1 LAENITSDLLS
12 DGSIGDARADVMAEW
27 QANVD
32 VVFSLENLNKIE
44 AIYGGNFREALED
57 SLYRMRTGR
66 NRPAGGGRI
75 MNTYMNW
82 VNNSVGAIMFFNM
95 RSAVLQTIS
104 ATNYIN
110 WSFNN
115 PAKAALAFANQ
126 PQYWK
131 DFSMLFN
138 SPYLKQRRSGNQRGI
153 NEAELSAAV
162 AGAEN
167 KAKAAI
173 AWLLK
178 KGFLPTQLADSFA
191 IASGGATFFRNKVKA
206 LVKEGMTQEQ
216 AEKQAFLAFQET
228 TEVSQQSARPD
239 MISQQQASPLG
250 RLILSFQNT
259 PMQYARIM
267 NKAARDLANGRGDT
281 KTHLSKIA
289 YYGVAQSI
297 LFGALQSAL
306 MASMGDDE
314 EDDFD
319 KKKERILNGM
329 IDSVLSGIG
338 YGGKAVSTIK
348 NSIRE
353 YIKQKDKG
361 WNADHTYT
369 ILSLLSFSPP
379 IGSKL
384 RKIYGSIQTEQF
396 NQGVFKKRGL
406 TLDNP
411 AWSGIGNVVEGV
423 TNVPLGR
430 IAQKMLNIDNA
441 MDDSNSF
448 FERAALL
455 LGWNT
460 WDLGIKDPDIEAVKD
475 ELTEEKKVETKKKAV
490 IKKEK
495 KKKEKEEASKT
506 VIEENKK
513 KSKKDGICSAISK
526 GGARCKTKV
535 VEGDSFCTVHEKA
548 TQNATGSKSQCKKI
562 KDGGKQCKMQTSSKS
577 GFCYYHD

>member
-1 LAENITSDLLS
+1 
-12 DGSIGDARADVMAEW
+12 
-27 QANVD
+27 
-32 VVFSLENLNKIE
+32 
-44 AIYGGNFREALED
+44 
-57 SLYRMRTGR
+57 
-66 NRPAGGGRI
+66 
-75 MNTYMNW
+75 
-82 VNNSVGAIMFFNM
+82 
-95 RSAVLQTIS
+95 
-104 ATNYIN
+104 
-110 WSFNN
+110 
-115 PAKAALAFANQ
+115 
-126 PQYWK
+126 
-131 DFSMLFN
+131 
-138 SPYLKQRRSGNQRGI
+138 
-153 NEAELSAAV
+153 
-162 AGAEN
+162 
-167 KAKAAI
+167 
-173 AWLLK
+173 
-178 KGFLPTQLADSFA
+178 
-191 IASGGATFFRNKVKA
+191 
-206 LVKEGMTQEQ
+206 MTQEQ

-267 NKAARDLANGRGDT
+267 NKAARDLVNGRGDT
-281 KTHLSKIA
+281 KTHLSKMA

-314 EDDFD
+314 EEDFD

-338 YGGKAVSTIK
+338 YGGKAVSTVK

-396 NQGVFKKRGL
+396 NQGVFTKRGL

-411 AWSGIGNVVEGV
+411 IWSGVGNVVEGV
-423 TNVPLGR
+423 TNIPLGR

-441 MDDSNSF
+441 MDDNNSF
-448 FERAALL
+448 WERTALL

-460 WDLGIKDPDIEAVKD
+460 WDLGIKDPDIEAVKG
-475 ELTEEKKVETKKKAV
+475 EIKTEKEVESKKKQKIKKEEKKKET
-490 IKKEK
+490 
-495 KKKEKEEASKT
+495 EEANKA

-526 GGARCKTKV
+526 GGKRCKTKV

-548 TQNATGSKSQCKKI
+548 TQNKTGKKTQCKFMKQI
-562 KDGGKQCKMQTSSKS
+562 TKKKTKQCAMMTSSKS
-577 GFCYYHD
+577 GNCYYHD

>member
-1 LAENITSDLLS
+1 
-12 DGSIGDARADVMAEW
+12 
-27 QANVD
+27 
-32 VVFSLENLNKIE
+32 
-44 AIYGGNFREALED
+44 
-57 SLYRMRTGR
+57 
-66 NRPAGGGRI
+66 
-75 MNTYMNW
+75 
-82 VNNSVGAIMFFNM
+82 
-95 RSAVLQTIS
+95 
-104 ATNYIN
+104 
-110 WSFNN
+110 
-115 PAKAALAFANQ
+115 
-126 PQYWK
+126 
-131 DFSMLFN
+131 
-138 SPYLKQRRSGNQRGI
+138 
-153 NEAELSAAV
+153 
-162 AGAEN
+162 
-167 KAKAAI
+167 
-173 AWLLK
+173 
-178 KGFLPTQLADSFA
+178 
-191 IASGGATFFRNKVKA
+191 
-206 LVKEGMTQEQ
+206 
-216 AEKQAFLAFQET
+216 
-228 TEVSQQSARPD
+228 
-239 MISQQQASPLG
+239 
-250 RLILSFQNT
+250 
-259 PMQYARIM
+259 MQYARIM
-267 NKAARDLANGRGDT
+267 NKAARDLFNGRGDT

-306 MASMGDDE
+306 FASMGDDE

-338 YGGKAVSTIK
+338 YGGKAVSTVK

-396 NQGVFKKRGL
+396 NQGVFEKRGL

-441 MDDSNSF
+441 MDDNNSF

-460 WDLGIKDPDIEAVKD
+460 WDLGIKDKDIEAVK
-475 ELTEEKKVETKKKAV
+475 TEIKEDKKVESKIKAKV
-490 IKKEK
+490 KKEE
-495 KKKEKEEASKT
+495 KKKEKIEENKA

-513 KSKKDGICSAISK
+513 KSEKDGICSAISK
-526 GGARCKTKV
+526 GGTRCKSQAV
-535 VEGDSFCTVHEKA
+535 SGGMCTVHEKA
-548 TQNATGSKSQCKKI
+548 VQNKTGKKSQCTKI
-562 KDGGKQCKMQTSSKS
+562 KKGGKRCGMKTSSKS
-577 GFCYYHD
+577 GLCYYHD

>member
-1 LAENITSDLLS
+1 
-12 DGSIGDARADVMAEW
+12 
-27 QANVD
+27 
-32 VVFSLENLNKIE
+32 
-44 AIYGGNFREALED
+44 
-57 SLYRMRTGR
+57 
-66 NRPAGGGRI
+66 
-75 MNTYMNW
+75 
-82 VNNSVGAIMFFNM
+82 
-95 RSAVLQTIS
+95 
-104 ATNYIN
+104 
-110 WSFNN
+110 
-115 PAKAALAFANQ
+115 
-126 PQYWK
+126 
-131 DFSMLFN
+131 
-138 SPYLKQRRSGNQRGI
+138 
-153 NEAELSAAV
+153 
-162 AGAEN
+162 
-167 KAKAAI
+167 
-173 AWLLK
+173 
-178 KGFLPTQLADSFA
+178 
-191 IASGGATFFRNKVKA
+191 
-206 LVKEGMTQEQ
+206 MTQEQ
-216 AEKQAFLAFQET
+216 AEKQAFLTFQET

-267 NKAARDLANGRGDT
+267 NKAARDLVNGRGDT
-281 KTHLSKIA
+281 KTHLSKMA
-289 YYGVAQSI
+289 YYGIAQSI

-338 YGGKAVSTIK
+338 YGGKAVSTVK
-348 NSIRE
+348 NAIRE

-396 NQGVFKKRGL
+396 NQGVFTKRGL

-411 AWSGIGNVVEGV
+411 IWSGIGNIVEGV
-423 TNVPLGR
+423 TNIPLGR
-430 IAQKMLNIDNA
+430 ISQKMLNIDNA
-441 MDDSNSF
+441 MDDNNSF
-448 FERAALL
+448 WERTALL

-460 WDLGIKDPDIEAVKD
+460 WDLGIKDPDIQAVKD
-475 ELTEEKKVETKKKAV
+475 EIKVEKEVESKKKQKIKKEEKKKET
-490 IKKEK
+490 
-495 KKKEKEEASKT
+495 EEANKA

-526 GGARCKTKV
+526 GGKRCKTKV

-548 TQNATGSKSQCKKI
+548 TQNKTGEKTQCKFMKQI
-562 KDGGKQCKMQTSSKS
+562 TKKKTKQCGMMTSNKS
-577 GFCYYHD
+577 GNCYYHD